1 MSFVRRIPQD
11 KYDIYDNEDVH
22 ARLHF
27 FKNLQTITNA
37 IHSTSNIEQIMLDLS
52 QSICELFDCERLTL
66 YSVNYKKNAIESKV
80 KTGLTSFKDFALPI
94 SEKSIA
100 GFVAMT
106 KQTVNIVNV
115 YDENELRKHSPRLEF
130 LRRVDQ
136 RTGFR
141 TKHMLVGPLIHEQSN
156 ELLGVLQLINNRN
169 DCQFP
174 PLLEEG
180 FKYLRNTLAVAFAQR
195 LMSPQVIHTKFDSL
209 IKNSTLSVPEL
220 GLAARAARRK
230 GVDVE
235 DILIDEFE
243 VSPADI
249 GASLAAFFEC
259 PYQPYQQ
266 DRQRPDALRN
276 FKRAYVED
284 HHWIIL
290 EENADSLVIMTTD
303 PERVM
308 ASRIVHSL
316 FPIAK
321 IQYCVTTQREFRQT
335 IDQFF
340 GDMDS
345 NVTPIETASRDPIDS
360 VSAAEGALMAQVRE
374 TIQDAFA
381 KNHPEFQ
388 IDVRSREDKTVSR
401 MHKDG
406 SVQRISGQVIVD
418 FHVDFLDTGMNTAA

>member
-1 MSFVRRIPQD
+1 
-11 KYDIYDNEDVH
+11 
-22 ARLHF
+22 
-27 FKNLQTITNA
+27 
-37 IHSTSNIEQIMLDLS
+37 MLDLS

-66 YSVNYKKNAIESKV
+66 YSVNYRKNAIESKV

-94 SEKSIA
+94 SEKSVA
-100 GFVAMT
+100 GFVAMS

-115 YDENELRKHSPRLEF
+115 YDEAELRKHSPKLEF

-209 IKNSTLSVPEL
+209 IKSSILSIPEL

-235 DILIDEFE
+235 EILIDEFE

-249 GASLAAFFEC
+249 GNSLASFFEC
-259 PYQPYQQ
+259 EYQPYKA
-266 DRQRPDALRN
+266 DRPRPEALKN

-284 HHWIIL
+284 HHWLIL
-290 EENADSLVIMTTD
+290 EESADTLLVMTTD

-321 IQYCVTTQREFRQT
+321 IQYCVTTQKEFRRT
-335 IDQFF
+335 VDQFF
-340 GDMDS
+340 GDAES
-345 NVTPIETASRDPIDS
+345 IATAAEQNAQDAIDT
-360 VSAAEGALMAQVRE
+360 VSAAEKALLAQVRE
-374 TIQDAFA
+374 TIQQAFA
-381 KNHPEFQ
+381 KSHPEFQ

-406 SVQRISGQVIVD
+406 SVQRIAGQVIVD

>member
-1 MSFVRRIPQD
+1 MSSVRHIQQD
-11 KYDIYDNEDVH
+11 KYDVYDNEDVH

-66 YSVNYKKNAIESKV
+66 YSVNYRNNAIESKV

-100 GFVAMT
+100 GFVAMS
-106 KQTVNIVNV
+106 KQTINIQNV
-115 YDENELRKHSPRLEF
+115 YDESELKKHSPKLEF

-209 IKNSTLSVPEL
+209 IKTSALSIPEL

-230 GVDVE
+230 GVDIE
-235 DILIDEFE
+235 EILIDEFE
-243 VSPADI
+243 VKPADI
-249 GASLAAFFEC
+249 GNSLANFFEC
-259 PYQPYQQ
+259 SYQPFK
-266 DRQRPDALRN
+266 DERVRPEALKN

-290 EENADSLVIMTTD
+290 EESADSLLVMTTD

-335 IDQFF
+335 VEQFF
-340 GDMDS
+340 AD
-345 NVTPIETASRDPIDS
+345 TETTLTVVEEAAHDAIDT
-360 VSAAEGALMAQVRE
+360 VSATENALLAQVRA
-374 TIQDAFA
+374 TIQEAFG

-388 IDVRSREDKTVSR
+388 VDVRTREDKTVSR

-406 SVQRISGQVIVD
+406 AVQRISGQVIVD

>member
-1 MSFVRRIPQD
+1 MSFARRIQHD

-52 QSICELFDCERLTL
+52 QSICDLFDCERLTL

-106 KQTVNIVNV
+106 KQTVNINNV
-115 YDENELRKHSPRLEF
+115 YDENELRKLSPRLEF

-209 IKNSTLSVPEL
+209 IKSAVLSIPEL

-235 DILIDEFE
+235 EVLIDEFE
-243 VSPADI
+243 ISPADI
-249 GASLAAFFEC
+249 GNSLATFFEC
-259 PYQPYQQ
+259 EYQPFKP
-266 DRQRPDALRN
+266 DRPRPEALKN

-284 HHWIIL
+284 HHWVIL
-290 EENADSLVIMTTD
+290 EESADSLTVMTTD

-335 IDQFF
+335 VDQFF
-340 GDMDS
+340 GAAENPAIQAEQSAQD
-345 NVTPIETASRDPIDS
+345 AIDT
-360 VSAAEGALMAQVRE
+360 VSAAESALSAQVRE
-374 TIQDAFA
+374 TIQGAFS

-418 FHVDFLDTGMNTAA
+418 FHVDFLDTGMSTAA

>member
-1 MSFVRRIPQD
+1 MSFVRRIQQD
-11 KYDIYDNEDVH
+11 KYDVYDKEDVH

-100 GFVAMT
+100 GFVAMS
-106 KQTVNIVNV
+106 KQSVNISNV
-115 YDENELRKHSPRLEF
+115 YDEAELKKFSPKLEF

-209 IKNSTLSVPEL
+209 IKSSILSIPEL

-235 DILIDEFE
+235 EILIDEFE

-249 GASLAAFFEC
+249 GNSLATFFEC
-259 PYQPYQQ
+259 DYQPYKA
-266 DRQRPDALRN
+266 DRQRPEALKN

-284 HHWIIL
+284 HHWLIL
-290 EENADSLVIMTTD
+290 EENADSLIVMTTD

-321 IQYCVTTQREFRQT
+321 IQYCVTTQKEFRQT
-335 IDQFF
+335 VDQFF
-340 GDMDS
+340 GDAE
-345 NVTPIETASRDPIDS
+345 NVTAITEQNAQDAIDT
-360 VSAAEGALMAQVRE
+360 VSAAEKALLTQVTE
-374 TIQDAFA
+374 TIQEAFA
-381 KNHPEFQ
+381 KSHPEFQ

-406 SVQRISGQVIVD
+406 SVQRIAGQVIVD

>member
-1 MSFVRRIPQD
+1 MSFVRRIQQD
-11 KYDIYDNEDVH
+11 KYDVYDKDDVH

-66 YSVNYKKNAIESKV
+66 YSVNFRKNAIESKV
-80 KTGLTSFKDFALPI
+80 KTGLTSFKDFSLPI

-100 GFVAMT
+100 GFVAMS
-106 KQTVNIVNV
+106 KQTMNIINV
-115 YDENELRKHSPRLEF
+115 YDDVELKSHSPKLEF

-209 IKNSTLSVPEL
+209 IKSSVLSIPEL

-235 DILIDEFE
+235 DILVDEFE
-243 VSPADI
+243 VKLADI
-249 GASLAAFFEC
+249 GNSLSSFFEC
-259 PYQPYQQ
+259 PYQPFVP
-266 DRQRPDALRN
+266 DRVRPDVHKN

-290 EENADSLVIMTTD
+290 EENADGLTIMTTD

-321 IQYCVTTQREFRQT
+321 IKYCVTTQREFRQT
-335 IDQFF
+335 VDQFF
-340 GDMDS
+340 GETE
-345 NVTPIETASRDPIDS
+345 NTVTNTEQVAQDAIDT
-360 VSAAEGALMAQVRE
+360 VSAAESALLAQVRE
-374 TIQDAFA
+374 TIVNSFA
-381 KNHPEFQ
+381 KSHPEFQ
-388 IDVRSREDKTVSR
+388 IDVRSRDDKTVSR

-406 SVQRISGQVIVD
+406 SVQRIAGQVIVD
-418 FHVDFLDTGMNTAA
+418 FHVDFLDTGMNTPM

>member
-1 MSFVRRIPQD
+1 MSFVRRIQED
-11 KYDIYDNEDVH
+11 QYDVYDNDDVH
-22 ARLHF
+22 ARLQF
-27 FKNLQTITNA
+27 FKHLQTITNA
-37 IHSTSNIEQIMLDLS
+37 IHSTSNIEQIMLDMS
-52 QSICELFDCERLTL
+52 QRICELFECERLTL
-66 YSVNYKKNAIESKV
+66 YSVNYRKNAIESKV
-80 KTGLTSFKDFALPI
+80 KTGLSSFKDFALPI
-94 SEKSIA
+94 SEKSVA
-100 GFVAMT
+100 GYVAMS
-106 KQTVNIVNV
+106 KQTINLSNV
-115 YDENELRKHSPRLEF
+115 YDEAELKTHSPNLEF

-141 TKHMLVGPLIHEQSN
+141 TKQMMVGPLVHEQSN

-180 FKYLRNTLAVAFAQR
+180 FRYLRNTLAVAFAQR

-209 IKNSTLSVPEL
+209 IKSSILSIPEL

-235 DILIDEFE
+235 EILIDEFE
-243 VSPADI
+243 VKPADI
-249 GASLAAFFEC
+249 GQSLAAYFEC
-259 PYQPYQQ
+259 GYQPYKA
-266 DRQRPDALRN
+266 DRVRPDALKN

-284 HHWIIL
+284 HHWIVL
-290 EENADSLVIMTTD
+290 EENADNLIIMTTD

-321 IQYCVTTQREFRQT
+321 IQYCVTTQREFQQT
-335 IDQFF
+335 VDQFF
-340 GDMDS
+340 GENENTITHIEAANQDA
-345 NVTPIETASRDPIDS
+345 IET
-360 VSAAEGALMAQVRE
+360 VTAAETALLAQVRE
-374 TIQDAFA
+374 TIANAFG

-406 SVQRISGQVIVD
+406 SVQRIAGQVIVD
-418 FHVDFLDTGMNTAA
+418 FHVDFLDTGMSASA

>member
-1 MSFVRRIPQD
+1 MSFVRRIQQD
-11 KYDIYDNEDVH
+11 KYDVYDKEDVH

-52 QSICELFDCERLTL
+52 QDICNLFDCERLTL

-94 SEKSIA
+94 SEKSVA
-100 GFVAMT
+100 GFVAMS
-106 KQTVNIVNV
+106 KQTVNILNV
-115 YDENELRKHSPRLEF
+115 YDEAELRKHSPKLEF

-209 IKNSTLSVPEL
+209 IKSSILSIPEL

-235 DILIDEFE
+235 EILIDEFE
-243 VSPADI
+243 VSLTDI
-249 GASLAAFFEC
+249 GNSLATFFEC
-259 PYQPYQQ
+259 EYQPYKA
-266 DRQRPDALRN
+266 DRARPDALKN

-290 EENADSLVIMTTD
+290 EENADSLTVMTTD

-321 IQYCVTTQREFRQT
+321 IQYVVTTQREFRQT
-335 IDQFF
+335 VDQFF
-340 GDMDS
+340 GDTEAAVATTEQSAQD
-345 NVTPIETASRDPIDS
+345 AIDT
-360 VSAAEGALMAQVRE
+360 VSASEKALIAQVRE

-381 KNHPEFQ
+381 KSHPEFQ

-406 SVQRISGQVIVD
+406 SVQRIAGQVIVD

>member
-1 MSFVRRIPQD
+1 MSFVRRIQQD
-11 KYDIYDNEDVH
+11 QYDVYDKEDVH

-94 SEKSIA
+94 SEKSVA
-100 GFVAMT
+100 GFVAMS
-106 KQTVNIVNV
+106 KQTVNILNV
-115 YDENELRKHSPRLEF
+115 YDEAELRKHSPKLEF

-209 IKNSTLSVPEL
+209 IKSSILSIPEL

-235 DILIDEFE
+235 EILIDEFE

-249 GASLAAFFEC
+249 GNSLATFFEC
-259 PYQPYQQ
+259 EYQPFKE
-266 DRQRPDALRN
+266 DRPRPEALKN

-284 HHWIIL
+284 HHWLIL
-290 EENADSLVIMTTD
+290 EENADSLLVMTTD

-321 IQYCVTTQREFRQT
+321 IQYCVTTQKEFRQT
-335 IDQFF
+335 VDQFF
-340 GDMDS
+340 GDAENLAAVAEQ
-345 NVTPIETASRDPIDS
+345 NVQDAIDT
-360 VSAAEGALMAQVRE
+360 VSASEKALLAQVQE
-374 TIQDAFA
+374 TIQEAFA

-406 SVQRISGQVIVD
+406 SVQRIAGQVIVD